1 MLGHYFPVDFTGLY
15 NKKVEELKELTSN
28 YNNVILYE
36 NRRQLKQP
44 AMKWSIEKA
53 NIETSWIIEDGNLL
67 CIEIVL

>member
-44 AMKWSIEKA
+44 AMK
-53 NIETSWIIEDGNLL
+53 
-67 CIEIVL
+67 